1 MSHSRSHSRRTRIR
15 VITAIAIV
23 MVLALIGFG
32 AYWSSYVRQ
41 RPSLISGV
49 WLMDDLRTEGDDASK
64 VIFFPS
70 GVYDDGV
77 GEFAGRWRYSNGRL
91 YLRTWKTDP
100 NSSLARALQDTTIYS
115 WFADTY
121 EFSLRVEII
130 EDGKVMTLTAD
141 GEGPRARLRRPKQ

>member
-1 MSHSRSHSRRTRIR
+1 MSHFGRKRIR
-15 VITAIAIV
+15 VTMVIATVILLV
-23 MVLALIGFG
+23 LIGIG
-32 AYWSSYVRQ
+32 ATWSSYVRQ

-77 GEFAGRWRYSNGRL
+77 GEFAGRWRYNKGRM

-100 NSSLARALQDTTIYS
+100 NSKLARAIQDTTIYS
-115 WFADTY
+115 WFIDTQ
-121 EFSLRVEII
+121 EFSLGVELS
-130 EDGKVMTLTAD
+130 EDCKTMTLTAD
-141 GEGPRARLRRPKQ
+141 GEGPRCRLRRSGR